1 MERISNFAAPLLLTS
16 SLPFL
21 TAAMFL
27 NPLLTKAAKN
37 WRFSTFRFVAS
48 PSSHGSAFVVCKL
61 STISTLCQ
69 PACLNRY
76 SDPHINRRYAA
87 TALVSSEYVLKKGA
101 NRRSFLYHSER
112 NVHALRGGNNINDS
126 GNVVDGV
133 ESGPISSHTNGVGGN
148 SEAEILTLFN
158 SLRQRLEGDG
168 ADSTAGMRRE
178 VHLLDPSI

>member
-1 MERISNFAAPLLLTS
+1 MEYGIAIRQGDA
-16 SLPFL
+16 SLRRAL
-21 TAAMFL
+21 AD
-27 NPLLTKAAKN
+27 
-37 WRFSTFRFVAS
+37 
-48 PSSHGSAFVVCKL
+48 L
-61 STISTLCQ
+61 STLKEGTDLTDYAETIFTDLYQEFVLLEGRVNEYTKKILLIAKSNDYCQ
-69 PACLNRY
+69 QLTTIPGVGPL
-76 SDPHINRRYAA
+76 IA